1 MELIGFYFT
10 YACVRINTINTNT
23 SNVNKN
29 GPRITNITPIATRIA
44 TRIAATM
51 KLIILFG
58 NIFKGVLV
66 TSPTKAVAIDII
78 IVRVNFEYEEK
89 STNNSGSKYG
99 FELSRKMFSGQQI
112 VMIFDLYNHCMM

>member
-1 MELIGFYFT
+1 M
-10 YACVRINTINTNT
+10 CINTTNT
-23 SNVNKN
+23 SISNNNKN

-44 TRIAATM
+44 MGVITLLAATM
-51 KLIILFG
+51 MLIILFG

-99 FELSRKMFSGQQI
+99 FELSRKMFFGQQI